1 MQSLTRI
8 TFDIVAGKPYELVL
22 FQTDFKRFNM
32 RVHINGDGSNRV
44 DYIVYNDK
52 DVPLMATPV
61 LKDAIVRYNAIT
73 APSKEPEVVENNSSL

>member
-8 TFDIVAGKPYELVL
+8 TFDTVAGKPYELVL
-22 FQTDFKRFNM
+22 FQTEFKRFNM

-44 DYIVYNDK
+44 DYVVYNQH
-52 DVPLMATPV
+52 DVPLMASPN

-73 APSKEPEVVENNSSL
+73 PPPKVVAENLASL